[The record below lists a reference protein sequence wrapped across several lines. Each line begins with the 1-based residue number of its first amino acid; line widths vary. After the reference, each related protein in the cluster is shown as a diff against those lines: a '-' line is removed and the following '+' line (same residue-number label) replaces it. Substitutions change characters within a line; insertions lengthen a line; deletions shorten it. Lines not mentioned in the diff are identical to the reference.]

1 MNRIQLNYPISTN
14 RYWRVFGG
22 RVVRSSEAVSYKSHV
37 HREALEAG
45 VVEPLEGPVWVEV
58 SYHPKKPKKSTGKAV
73 RAIDLDNVLKVA
85 IDALNQIAW
94 VDDSQIVRILVLKSE
109 PIAEG
114 GLVVEWGSE

>member
-1 MNRIQLNYPISTN
+1 MNRIYLNYPVSTN

-22 RVVRSSEAVSYKSHV
+22 RVVRSSEAVSYKAHV

-45 VVEPLEGPVWVEV
+45 VSEPLEGPIWVEV

-85 IDALNQIAW
+85 IDALNKIAW
-94 VDDSQIVRILVLKSE
+94 MDDSQIVRIGVRKGD
-109 PIAEG
+109 PIENG
-114 GLVVEWGSE
+114 GLIVEWGVE